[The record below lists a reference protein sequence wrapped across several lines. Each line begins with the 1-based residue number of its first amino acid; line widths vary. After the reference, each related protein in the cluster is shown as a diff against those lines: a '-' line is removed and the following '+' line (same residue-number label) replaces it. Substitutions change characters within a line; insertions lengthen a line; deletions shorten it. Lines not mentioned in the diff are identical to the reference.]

1 MQPKV
6 AIIGGTGVGDVL
18 LQRGGQAIHIPTASG
33 TLRGRIVDLDGMPT
47 LLISRHSAGHKVP
60 PHKVEYAA
68 MALGLKQL
76 GIKWC
81 LASAA
86 VGSLNPH
93 WGAGTLVAC
102 SDFVDIT
109 GRAPTLYDREVVHTD
124 FSDAFSYEG
133 RQAIYMA
140 GVRTDIN
147 VHPEGIYVCANGP
160 RYETPYEVQL
170 LGQIGHVI
178 GMTAATEAICMRE
191 AGIHYAPLAVITNLA
206 SGISKDP
213 LSHAEVVA
221 EMKISG
227 QKAVT
232 ILVDAARE
240 LVAKG

>member
-18 LQRGGQAIHIPTASG
+18 LQRGGQPIHVPTAGG
-33 TLRGRIVDLDGMPT
+33 TLRGRVVDLDGIPT

-60 PHKVEYAA
+60 PHKVSYIS

-102 SDFVDIT
+102 SDFIDIT
-109 GRAPTLYDREVVHTD
+109 GRGSTLFDREVVHTD
-124 FSDAFSYEG
+124 FTDAFSHDA

-140 GVRTDIN
+140 GVRTDIH
-147 VHPEGIYVCANGP
+147 VHAEGIYVCANGP
-160 RYETPYEVQL
+160 RYETPYEVKL

-191 AGIHYAPLAVITNLA
+191 AGIRYAPLAVVTNLA

-213 LSHAEVVA
+213 LSHEEVVA
-221 EMKISG
+221 EMKVSG
-227 QKAVT
+227 KKAVT
-232 ILVDAARE
+232 VLVDAARE
-240 LVAKG
+240 LVKK